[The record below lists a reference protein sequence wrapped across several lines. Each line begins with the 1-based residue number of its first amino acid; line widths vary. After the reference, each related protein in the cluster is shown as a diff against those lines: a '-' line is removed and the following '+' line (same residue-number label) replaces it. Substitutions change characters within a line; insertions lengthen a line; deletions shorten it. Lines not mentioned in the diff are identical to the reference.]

1 MTGAMTIPLWVL
13 AIFVLWTIAVVVML
27 LGARLRFLSSGGDP
41 RAFGIPDDGNLIWR
55 LFRAQANLV
64 ENLPLYA
71 GAVLILSVRGVTGGA
86 VDAFALFYIVFR
98 IAHSVIH
105 ILGLYSGLRLACLI
119 VQLVCLVGLVGFAV
133 G

>member
-1 MTGAMTIPLWVL
+1 MTAEMTIPLWVL

-27 LGARLRFLSSGGDP
+27 IAARFRFLASGGDV
-41 RAFGIPDDGNLIWR
+41 RAFGMPDDTNLVWR

-71 GAVLILSVRGVTGGA
+71 GAVLILSVRGITGGGA
-86 VDAFALFYIVFR
+86 DALALIYITFR

-105 ILGLYSGLRLACLI
+105 ILGLYAGLRLACLT
-119 VQLVCLVGLVGFAV
+119 VQLGCLVGMVLLAV
-133 G
+133 Q